1 MSGSV
6 NQFRPFQPDNQVVV
20 FPIFA
25 EKDMLLYDIR
35 MYTKF
40 EFGRVG
46 MMMIMMTMKE
56 KEKEEMGM
64 LQLYKSQT
72 RSTRPHSDKCNPR
85 YLIKYSP
92 FGLAVTV
99 LLTGHP

>member
-1 MSGSV
+1 M
-6 NQFRPFQPDNQVVV
+6 N
-20 FPIFA
+20 
-25 EKDMLLYDIR
+25 IR

-46 MMMIMMTMKE
+46 MMMMMTMKD
-56 KEKEEMGM
+56 KEDKEEMGM